1 MGKKWTAFL
10 RLKGETWTNKR
21 EEMPSEFIG
30 LVQFL
35 RGVDVEY
42 SLVVLV
48 EEASSSVLHP
58 QNPEQGSDAWA
69 RREERGI

>member
-21 EEMPSEFIG
+21 EEMPSEFTG

-42 SLVVLV
+42 SLIVLV
-48 EEASSSVLHP
+48 EETSSSVLHP
-58 QNPEQGSDAWA
+58 QNSEQGSDAWA
-69 RREERGI
+69 RREERGV